1 MAVERR
7 RPPQSIPFEPRRFA
21 HWRMSPRNLEQDGF
35 MKNLLGL
42 VLSLLSAGALAAANV
57 PADMAE
63 KICTTQYSQC
73 LSSFAPREEKEEGI
87 SSSDYVWNAKDGD
100 KVAALKLK
108 GDIARGKKS
117 YEICAA
123 CHLSSGSG
131 LPNIGLPQLAGQHTT
146 VIIKQ
151 LSDLRAGLRYSPTM
165 EPFAL
170 TRRGPQELADLA
182 AYIESLCTPL
192 DHGKY
197 NGSDVSQ
204 KIAEGKAIYAEK
216 CRGCHGAEGKGDKAR
231 SYPVIAGQHYQ
242 YLMRQLIEIRDGTRQ
257 NSNPDMISVL
267 KKFSDDDR
275 AAVSAYMASLIMPGK
290 MCPAAAEARK
300 E

>member
-1 MAVERR
+1 MMK
-7 RPPQSIPFEPRRFA
+7 PF
-21 HWRMSPRNLEQDGF
+21 S
-35 MKNLLGL
+35 L
-42 VLSLLSAGALAAANV
+42 VLFLSLAGPPAAVAA
-57 PADMAE
+57 PSDMADRV
-63 KICTTQYSQC
+63 CTSQYNQC
-73 LSSFAPREEKEEGI
+73 LASFAVREEKTEGI
-87 SSSDYVWNAKDGD
+87 MSNDYVWNAKDGD

-117 YEICAA
+117 YELCAA
-123 CHLSSGSG
+123 CHLASGSG

-151 LSDLRAGLRYSPTM
+151 LSDLRAGLRYAPTM

-170 TRRGPQELADLA
+170 TRKGPQELADLA
-182 AYIESLCTPL
+182 AYIESLCTPH

-197 NGSDVSQ
+197 GGSDANQ
-204 KIAEGKAIYAEK
+204 KIAEGKAIYVEK
-216 CRGCHGAEGKGDKAR
+216 CRACHGAEGKGDKAR

-242 YLMRQLIEIRDGTRQ
+242 YLMRQLIEIRDGTRR
-257 NSNPDMISVL
+257 NSDPDMVKAL

-275 AAVSAYMASLIMPGK
+275 VAVSAYMASLIMPGK
-290 MCPAAAEARK
+290 MCSAISDVRK

>member
-1 MAVERR
+1 
-7 RPPQSIPFEPRRFA
+7 
-21 HWRMSPRNLEQDGF
+21 
-35 MKNLLGL
+35 MKKLLSL
-42 VLSLLSAGALAAANV
+42 VLPISLAASLASAAL
-57 PADMAE
+57 PLDTADRV
-63 KICTTQYSQC
+63 CTSQYNQC
-73 LSSFAPREEKEEGI
+73 LASFADRQEKAAGI
-87 SSSDYVWNAKDGD
+87 KSDDYVWNAKDGD

-108 GDIARGKKS
+108 GDIARGRKA
-117 YEICAA
+117 YELCAA

-192 DHGKY
+192 EHGRY
-197 NGSDVSQ
+197 NGSDANQ
-204 KIAEGKAIYAEK
+204 KIAEGEAIYAEK
-216 CRGCHGAEGKGDKAR
+216 CKICHGSHGKGDKAR
-231 SYPVIAGQHYQ
+231 SYPVIAGQHYH
-242 YLMRQLIEIRDGTRQ
+242 YLLRQLIEIRDGTRQ
-257 NSNPDMISVL
+257 NSDPDMLKVL

-275 AAVSAYMASLIMPGK
+275 VAVSAYMASLVMPGK
-290 MCPAAAEARK
+290 TCPAVSDVRK
-300 E
+300 K